1 MSGIEKLRNTWETLG
16 RGDPLW
22 AILSTPETRGNRWDA
37 AAFFQTGE
45 DEVTRLFD
53 RLKGMDISIQR
64 GRALD
69 FGCGVGRVTQ
79 ALAPY
84 FDKVD
89 GVDIAPSMIRLA
101 NQYNHHGDRC
111 QYHENTSPDL
121 ELFDPNI
128 FDFVYSRI
136 VLMHVPPRLTKRYI
150 AEFSRILRPGGVAVI
165 HVPSALPPMR
175 RAVYETAVLRR
186 RAIDWIARVLS
197 QRRED
202 LLPAAGS
209 SASERS
215 ATSTTYKHA
224 MYFTR
229 KAKVLD
235 LLRRSDMNVICTE
248 EWDTGDVH
256 DVLYYS
262 RKTGART

>member
-1 MSGIEKLRNTWETLG
+1 M
-16 RGDPLW
+16 
-22 AILSTPETRGNRWDA
+22 
-37 AAFFQTGE
+37 
-45 DEVTRLFD
+45 TRLFD

-101 NQYNHHGDRC
+101 NQHNHHGERC

-121 ELFDPNI
+121 VLFDANI
-128 FDFVYSRI
+128 FDFLYSRI
-136 VLMHVPPRLTKRYI
+136 VLMHLPPRLTKRHI

-165 HVPSALPPMR
+165 HIPSALPPMR

-186 RAIDWIARVLS
+186 RAIDGVARVLS
-197 QRRED
+197 QRRVGHQ
-202 LLPAAGS
+202 PAARR
-209 SASERS
+209 ASDQLLQRPTNMPC
-215 ATSTTYKHA
+215 TSLA
-224 MYFTR
+224 RR
-229 KAKVLD
+229 K
-235 LLRRSDMNVICTE
+235 
-248 EWDTGDVH
+248 
-256 DVLYYS
+256 Y
-262 RKTGART
+262 

>member
-1 MSGIEKLRNTWETLG
+1 M
-16 RGDPLW
+16 W

-37 AAFFQTGE
+37 GAFFATGE

-53 RLKGMDISIQR
+53 RLKGLDISIQR

-84 FDKVD
+84 FDRVD

-101 NQYNHHGDRC
+101 NQHNHHGDRC

-121 ELFDPNI
+121 TLFDAST

-136 VLMHVPPRLTKRYI
+136 VLMHVPPRLTKRYL

-165 HVPSALPPMR
+165 HVPSGLPPMR
-175 RAVYETAVLRR
+175 RAVYETALLRR
-186 RAIDWIARVLS
+186 RAIDGIARVLG
-197 QRRED
+197 QRRGGSP
-202 LLPAAGS
+202 PADGS
-209 SASERS
+209 SSSERT
-215 ATSTTYKHA
+215 APSTPYKHA

-229 KAKVLD
+229 KAKVLGH
-235 LLRRSDMNVICTE
+235 LRRCGVNVICTE
-248 EWDTGDVH
+248 ESDTGDVH
-256 DVLYYS
+256 DVLYYA
-262 RKTGART
+262 RKSGAKGKRR